1 MLNISTPSVYIDE
14 LTAALAPKKNG
25 ADAAA
30 MSKYMKGHFP
40 YLGIKSPA
48 RKEIQQKWIASLP
61 KTSINRWDLVY
72 LLWEKDEREYQYI
85 AMDYL
90 NRMPKKDYKVDD
102 HKKLEELLT
111 TKSWWD
117 SVDTLASNAVGTYFQ
132 RFPEQIDPIIT
143 RWRNSD
149 NMWLNRTCLIFQ
161 LKYKNDVD
169 FDLLK
174 SLIVQYKDVKE
185 FFIQKA
191 IGWSLRQYSKF
202 NPDDVRAFVEEIGLT
217 GLAKREASKYI

>member
-1 MLNISTPSVYIDE
+1 MLNRHTPEVYIDE
-14 LTAALAPKKNG
+14 LTAALTPKKN
-25 ADAAA
+25 ATEAAA

-40 YLGIKSPA
+40 YLGIKSPV
-48 RKEIQQKWIASLP
+48 RKEVQQKWLATLP
-61 KTSINRWDLVY
+61 KTSINRWDFVY
-72 LLWEKDEREYQYI
+72 LLWDKDEREYHYI

-102 HKKLEELLT
+102 YKMLKELLT

-117 SVDTLASNAVGTYFQ
+117 SVDTLASNCVGTYFQ
-132 RFPEQIDPIIT
+132 LFPEQVDPIIT

-169 FDLLK
+169 FELLK

-202 NPDDVRAFVEEIGLT
+202 NADAVRTFVEEIGLT